1 MKLKIPASLSN
12 ISGTLK
18 DEIGTIVRFYNLRL
32 KSSYEKFLNK
42 GVLGKK
48 LNDLLN
54 APPILIDKEFLNYNC
69 GTFVNGIE
77 DRPEIFEDWAARNPK
92 KI

>member
-1 MKLKIPASLSN
+1 MKLKIPASLNN

-32 KSSYEKFLNK
+32 KSSYEKLLNK

-48 LNDLLN
+48 LNDLIAN
-54 APPILIDKEFLNYNC
+54 PPGQINPEFLNYNC
-69 GTFVNGIE
+69 GTFI
-77 DRPEIFEDWAARNPK
+77 
-92 KI
+92 

>member
-1 MKLKIPASLSN
+1 MKLKIPASLNN

-32 KSSYEKFLNK
+32 KSSYEKLLNK

-48 LNDLLN
+48 LNDLIAN
-54 APPILIDKEFLNYNC
+54 PPGQINPEFLNYNC
-69 GTFVNGIE
+69 GTFVSGIE
-77 DRPEIFEDWAARNPK
+77 DRPETFEDWAARNPK